1 MIEQFFCDKAIT
13 AMAAWSAVFIS
24 LGSFVWQWWRKYPKL
39 KVTFDDAMPP
49 IVFPYDQKLVL
60 SNELET
66 REEDLED
73 DGYGLS
79 ARCIIY
85 VQLENHSETP
95 ITVTAATFVDDA
107 TKKIFRS
114 NFRITGVKYSVTPR
128 LAPYTVDL
136 TKLQLKLPVLVP
148 PYEMKY
154 GYLLFPVIFTD
165 ETTGTLTL
173 HSSAGDKQF
182 KIKIITAKNCFID
195 SPKHF
200 SKVVKR

>member
-13 AMAAWSAVFIS
+13 ALAAWSAVFIS
-24 LGSFVWQWWRKYPKL
+24 LGNFVWQWWRKYPKL
-39 KVTFDDAMPP
+39 KVTFDDALPP

-60 SNELET
+60 SNKFET

-182 KIKIITAKNCFID
+182 KINIMTAKNYYID
-195 SPKHF
+195 NPKYLI
-200 SKVVKR
+200 KAVNR

>member
-1 MIEQFFCDKAIT
+1 MVEQFLSDKAIT
-13 AMAAWSAVFIS
+13 ALAAWSAVFIS
-24 LGSFVWQWWRKYPKL
+24 LGNFVWQWWRKYPKL
-39 KVTFDDAMPP
+39 KITFDDALPP
-49 IVFPYDQKLVL
+49 LVFPYDQRLVL
-60 SNELET
+60 SNESET
-66 REEDLED
+66 IEKELED

-95 ITVTAATFVDDA
+95 ITVTAATFVDDT
-107 TKKIFRS
+107 TKKIFHS
-114 NFRITGVKYSVTPR
+114 NFRITGVNYAVTPR

-154 GYLLFPVIFTD
+154 GYLLFPVNFTN

-173 HSSAGDKQF
+173 HSSVGAKRF
-182 KIKIITAKNCFID
+182 KIKIITAKNYYID
-195 SPKHF
+195 NPKHF
-200 SKVVKR
+200 IKVVKR